1 MDGFNFGRGTI
12 MSLKKLLLGAALSVT
27 GLSISAPAATAQ
39 ADPFIGQIS
48 PMGFNF
54 CPRGWAAT
62 DGQLL
67 PIASNSALFSLLGT
81 IYGGDGRT
89 TFALPDLRS
98 RVPVH
103 FGTGAGLSNYIIG
116 QRGGVETTTMTIN
129 QMPSHTHQGGILV
142 VPQLGDTRAVRSNA
156 FANSETDNNYI
167 DNVAPSAPNFMH
179 VNTVVIQNTGG
190 GQSQTNIQPYL
201 ALNYCIAL
209 QGIFPSRN

>member
-1 MDGFNFGRGTI
+1 
-12 MSLKKLLLGAALSVT
+12 MSLKKLLLGAALSIT

-39 ADPFIGQIS
+39 ADPFLGQIT

-62 DGQLL
+62 NGQLL
-67 PIASNSALFSLLGT
+67 PIASNTALFSLLGT

-103 FGTGAGLSNYIIG
+103 VGSGPGLSTYTLG
-116 QRGGVETTTMTIN
+116 SRGGTETTTMTIN

-142 VPQLGDTRAVRSNA
+142 VPQQGDTRAVRSNA

-167 DNVAPSAPNFMH
+167 DNVTPTAPNFMH

-190 GQSQTNIQPYL
+190 SQPQTNIQPYL
-201 ALNYCIAL
+201 TLNYCIAT
-209 QGIFPSRN
+209 QGIFPSRS